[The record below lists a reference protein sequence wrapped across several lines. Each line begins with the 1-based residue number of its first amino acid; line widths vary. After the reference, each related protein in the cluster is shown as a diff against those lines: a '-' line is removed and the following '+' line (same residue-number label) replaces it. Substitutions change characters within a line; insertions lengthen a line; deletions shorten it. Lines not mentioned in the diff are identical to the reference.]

1 MRLFPR
7 SAGVVLALAVV
18 TGCGGSIP
26 AAPRSCT
33 DLCHA
38 MTSFAAELR
47 VSSPVGSA
55 SECQAGCRGAT
66 ETTKQ
71 AADDCVVALAEATP
85 EDRAEMLRE
94 MHLDPP
100 LFD

>member
-1 MRLFPR
+1 MSMFPR
-7 SAGVVLALAVV
+7 SAGVVLALAVL
-18 TGCGGSIP
+18 TGCGGSSP
-26 AAPRSCT
+26 SVPRSCT

-55 SECQAGCRGAT
+55 SECQSGCRVAT
-66 ETTKQ
+66 ETSKQ
-71 AADDCVVALAEATP
+71 AADERVVALAEATP
-85 EDRAEMLRE
+85 EDRAEMMRE
-94 MHLDPP
+94 MQLDPP